1 MTRHEKA
8 YIRAKIRQYE
18 TWAAEEEAA
27 AKEAPDEMSRE
38 EYYRQASLHNAKA
51 IALEHLLI
59 DLGL

>member
-18 TWAAEEEAA
+18 TWAAEEDAA
-27 AKEAPDEMSRE
+27 AKEAPDDENRE
-38 EYYRQASLHNAKA
+38 ECYRQASLHNAKA

>member
-1 MTRHEKA
+1 MTKHEKA

-18 TWAAEEEAA
+18 VWAAEEEAA

-38 EYYRQASLHNAKA
+38 ECYRQASLHNAKA
-51 IALEHLLI
+51 IALKHLLI

>member
-18 TWAAEEEAA
+18 TWAAEEEATA
-27 AKEAPDEMSRE
+27 QEAPDEMSRE
-38 EYYRQASLHNAKA
+38 ECYRQASLHNAKA
-51 IALEHLLI
+51 IALKHLLI

>member
-27 AKEAPDEMSRE
+27 AKEAPDEESRE
-38 EYYRQASLHNAKA
+38 ECYRQASLHNAKA

-59 DLGL
+59 DLER

>member
-8 YIRAKIRQYE
+8 YIQAKIRQYE
-18 TWAAEEEAA
+18 AWAAEEDAA
-27 AKEAPDEMSRE
+27 AKEAPDEESRE
-38 EYYRQASLHNAKA
+38 ECYRQARLHNAKA

>member
-1 MTRHEKA
+1 MTRREKE

-27 AKEAPDEMSRE
+27 AREAPDEISRE
-38 EYYRQASLHNAKA
+38 ECYSQASLHNAKA

>member
-18 TWAAEEEAA
+18 TWAAEEDAA
-27 AKEAPDEMSRE
+27 AKEAPDEMSWE
-38 EYYRQASLHNAKA
+38 ECYRQASLHNAKA

>member
-27 AKEAPDEMSRE
+27 AQEAPDEMSRE
-38 EYYRQASLHNAKA
+38 ECYRQASLHNAKA

-59 DLGL
+59 DLRL

>member
-27 AKEAPDEMSRE
+27 AKEAPDKISRE
-38 EYYRQASLHNAKA
+38 ECYRQASLHNAKA

-59 DLGL
+59 DLEL

>member
-1 MTRHEKA
+1 MTRNEKA
-8 YIRAKIRQYE
+8 CIRAKIRQYE

-27 AKEAPDEMSRE
+27 AREAPDEMSRE
-38 EYYRQASLHNAKA
+38 ECYRQASLHNAKA